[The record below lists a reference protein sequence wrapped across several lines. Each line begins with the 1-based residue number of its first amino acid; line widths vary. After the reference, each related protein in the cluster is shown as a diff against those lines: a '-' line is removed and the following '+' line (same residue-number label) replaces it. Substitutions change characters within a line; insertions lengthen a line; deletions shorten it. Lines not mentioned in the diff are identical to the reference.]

1 MNGPGVSATR
11 QLHIDALARRAAQHQ
26 GEVRRVLEDKL
37 QGLRAVQVRDMAAAA
52 AAAAKGPVVQ
62 PGASEAADAALV
74 LVSLAQRPSMAE
86 LLAHIARQTG
96 APPAQ
101 DPKTGAPLPANAA
114 AAPVELKAI
123 RDHRSTWSRL
133 GAERRLH
140 QALAKVPDNAG
151 PLNTQRLLHQ
161 ALRLMQDTSPAYL
174 LHFMAHAESLLAL
187 DQVNQP
193 LPALPVVKSAEQRA
207 KRGA

>member
-1 MNGPGVSATR
+1 
-11 QLHIDALARRAAQHQ
+11 
-26 GEVRRVLEDKL
+26 
-37 QGLRAVQVRDMAAAA
+37 MA
-52 AAAAKGPVVQ
+52 
-62 PGASEAADAALV
+62 D
-74 LVSLAQRPSMAE
+74 

-96 APPAQ
+96 TPPTLDPMTGASPPAS
-101 DPKTGAPLPANAA
+101 APAA
-114 AAPVELKAI
+114 RVELKAI

-151 PLNTQRLLHQ
+151 PMNTQRLLHQ
-161 ALRLMQDTSPAYL
+161 ALRLMHDASPAYL
-174 LHFMAHAESLLAL
+174 LHFMAHAECLLAL

-193 LPALPVVKSAEQRA
+193 LPAVPVTKTADPRP

>member
-1 MNGPGVSATR
+1 MTAPGVSAVR
-11 QLHIDALARRAAQHQ
+11 QFHIDALARRAAQHQ

-37 QGLRAVQVRDMAAAA
+37 QALRAAQALSTANAQ
-52 AAAAKGPVVQ
+52 GPVAL
-62 PGASEAADAALV
+62 PGDNDASDAT
-74 LVSLAQRPSMAE
+74 LAPASVAPQPSMAE

-96 APPAQ
+96 VPPTLGPA
-101 DPKTGAPLPANAA
+101 TGAALPTRD
-114 AAPVELKAI
+114 APVELKAI
-123 RDHRSTWSRL
+123 RDHRNTWSRL

-151 PLNTQRLLHQ
+151 PMNTQRLLHQ
-161 ALRLMQDTSPAYL
+161 ALSLMHDASPAYL
-174 LHFMAHAESLLAL
+174 LHFMAHAECLLAL

-193 LPALPVVKSAEQRA
+193 LPAVPVAKAADPRP